1 MHQSTILHV
10 DDEPEIRELI
20 GLYLKKEGYNFEEAS
35 NAEEALKKLKAVNPQ
50 LILLDV
56 QLPDLDG
63 IEICRRIRQETNV
76 PVLFLSCKDS
86 EIDKVIGLSVGGD
99 DYIGKPFGM
108 NELIARVKAH
118 LRRYYESKI
127 SMPEDVSSGEANVF
141 TSDSILLDSAR
152 HDCYIRNKK
161 VQLSSKEFELLHF
174 FMLHPFQVLSTEHLL
189 DCVWG
194 YESEIDTKTVTVHIG
209 NLRKKLGED
218 PKKPRVILTLRGAG
232 YKFNESVQKS

>member
-1 MHQSTILHV
+1 MNNSTILHV

-20 GLYLKKEGYNFEEAS
+20 GLYLKKEGFNFQEAS
-35 NAEEALKKLKAVNPQ
+35 NAHEALEKVKTVNPQ

-86 EIDKVIGLSVGGD
+86 EIDKVVGLSVGGD

-108 NELIARVKAH
+108 NELIARIKAH
-118 LRRYYESKI
+118 LRRYYESQHPVQQEVAEEFHVFK
-127 SMPEDVSSGEANVF
+127 SS
-141 TSDSILLDSAR
+141 SIMLDSSR
-152 HDCYIRNKK
+152 HDCYIHNRK
-161 VQLSSKEFELLHF
+161 VHLSSKEFELLHF
-174 FMLHPFQVLSTEHLL
+174 FMMHPFQVLSAEHLL
-189 DCVWG
+189 ERVWG
-194 YESEIDTKTVTVHIG
+194 YESNIDTKTVTVHIG

-218 PKKPRVILTLRGAG
+218 PKNPRVILTLRGAG
-232 YKFNESVQKS
+232 YKFNESVQKN

>member
-1 MHQSTILHV
+1 MNKSTILHV

-35 NAEEALKKLKAVNPQ
+35 NAQEALEKVRSINPQ

-118 LRRYYESKI
+118 LRRYYESQLLEI
-127 SMPEDVSSGEANVF
+127 QDIDAVETNVF
-141 TSDSILLDSAR
+141 RSASILLDSSR
-152 HDCYIRNKK
+152 HDCYIHNKK
-161 VQLSSKEFELLHF
+161 VHLSSKEFELLQF

-189 DCVWG
+189 ERVWG
-194 YESEIDTKTVTVHIG
+194 YESNIDTKTVTVHIG
-209 NLRKKLGED
+209 NLRKKLGEN